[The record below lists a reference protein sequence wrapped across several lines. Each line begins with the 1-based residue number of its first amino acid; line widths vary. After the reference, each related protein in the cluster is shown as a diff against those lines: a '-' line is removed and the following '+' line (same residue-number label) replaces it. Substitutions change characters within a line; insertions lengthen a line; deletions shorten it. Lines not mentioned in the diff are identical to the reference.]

1 MDLTDLATYL
11 RPLAPTLSVYVS
23 VDGRQPADAVAAV
36 AVGAV
41 DTPVWFDRDGL
52 VEAVSF
58 ARGADAAGLAWFQ
71 REGEEALS
79 VPLADPPRD
88 DLVVLASLPVLVPLV
103 ETMHRTLDHV
113 VVASNL
119 DARDDLDEEATIHLI
134 HVPPEQEGSAT
145 TVPLAS
151 TDPVEVAEAILEHT
165 PASVEMVLLALPD
178 GLVQAV
184 IDRLAEG
191 LGPSVA
197 VAALDPAG
205 DLADQSVRA
214 VADRAA
220 TEMVEAIRMFRFLQS
235 HDSVAQGLTAVVDA
249 LSAGRVRRLL
259 VGLGLDPDAR
269 VLASASGP
277 ELRSAGDP
285 GEGWVPVSA
294 PDGLIR
300 SALLQ
305 DVDVRIIPEHLA
317 DGPAD
322 GVGAMLDGAV

>member
-1 MDLTDLATYL
+1 MKLTDLATYT
-11 RPLAPTLSVYVS
+11 RPLAPTLSIYVS
-23 VDGRQPADAVAAV
+23 VDGRQPPDAVAAV
-36 AVGAV
+36 AVGPV
-41 DTPVWFDRDGL
+41 ETPVWFDRNDL

-71 REGEEALS
+71 REGEAALS

-88 DLVVLASLPVLVPLV
+88 DLVVLAPLPVLVPLV

-119 DARDDLDEEATIHLI
+119 DARDDLDETATIYLA
-134 HVPPEQEGSAT
+134 HVPPEQEGTAT
-145 TVPLAS
+145 DVSLAS
-151 TDPVEVAEAILEHT
+151 TDPVEVAEAILGHLPT
-165 PASVEMVLLALPD
+165 SVEMVLVALPD

-197 VAALDPAG
+197 VVALDPAR

-235 HDSVAQGLTAVVDA
+235 HDSVAQGLPAVAEA

-259 VGLGLDPDAR
+259 VGLGLDPTAR
-269 VLASASGP
+269 VLATASGH
-277 ELRSAGDP
+277 ELRSS
-285 GEGWVPVSA
+285 GEPDEQWVPVSA

-305 DVDVRIIPEHLA
+305 GVDVRIIPEHLA

-322 GVGAMLDGAV
+322 GVGAMLDGA